1 MNGIVN
7 LLISLGAVIF
17 GGVICTF
24 LVYLTTIKDEIWEPI
39 WKSLKSEENEL

>member
-7 LLISLGAVIF
+7 LLISLSAVIF

-24 LVYLTTIKDEIWEPI
+24 LVYLNSIKDELWEPI
-39 WKSLKSEENEL
+39 WKSLKSEDNDL